1 MDLKCRELPGVQSV
15 PWLVQHGC
23 HLPSGTQWSASKV
36 PAAELTLTLE
46 MCHQRD
52 IHPQIFP
59 QLILTFELC
68 HRRGPVPKFFPDLFW
83 LLKCVTGDS
92 QLLVL
97 SSGPWGCLWSH
108 AGSGCRCQC
117 RCVPSSAVPLA
128 RPLPSA
134 PTCTYLPQL
143 VCFTHCLIYISG
155 KLYTTNGSN
164 SSSSSSHHH
173 AAVCGALYPELRS
186 RPAGAG
192 RTDGC
197 STGNCLPW
205 LCSLT
210 EFLF

>member
-1 MDLKCRELPGVQSV
+1 MASAA
-15 PWLVQHGC
+15 WLSLALWDPVNASSWA
-23 HLPSGTQWSASKV
+23 HLDFWNVSS
-36 PAAELTLTLE
+36 E
-46 MCHQRD
+46 R
-52 IHPQIFP
+52 HP
-59 QLILTFELC
+59 L
-68 HRRGPVPKFFPDLFW
+68 PKFFPSSFGLLNCVVREVLSLNFSPTCFDFW
-83 LLKCVTGDS
+83 TVSLGWRLPVARALLGALEVPVEQCRLWV
-92 QLLVL
+92 LVL
-97 SSGPWGCLWSH
+97 LSVS
-108 AGSGCRCQC
+108 
-117 RCVPSSAVPLA
+117 A
-128 RPLPSA
+128 RPFPALPSA
-134 PTCTYLPQL
+134 LTCTDLPQL